1 MQPEVFH
8 GRMSLYYVSFAYTSS
23 VDHIITLLLDAL
35 IVVEIA
41 EWRGKKRTLNS

>member
-1 MQPEVFH
+1 MQPEIFH

-35 IVVEIA
+35 MMVEVA
-41 EWRGKKRTLNS
+41 EWRGQKRMLNS